1 MLRVTVL
8 AVSAALIALAPAY
21 GQDKEAW
28 CTDDH
33 MKQMDADIAK
43 MTDAKMQESAKM
55 HLDQSKAA
63 MKKKDTEGCIKHMEE
78 AHKAMGL

>member
-28 CTDDH
+28 CTDAH
-33 MKQMDADIAK
+33 MKQMDADIDK

>member
-1 MLRVTVL
+1 MLRVL
-8 AVSAALIALAPAY
+8 AIAVSVALIALVPAY

-28 CTDDH
+28 CTDAH
-33 MKQMDADIAK
+33 MKQMDADVAK
-43 MTDAKMQESAKM
+43 MTDAKMQKSAQM

-63 MKKKDTEGCIKHMEE
+63 MKKKDTKGCIKHMEE

>member
-21 GQDKEAW
+21 AQDKEAW
-28 CTDDH
+28 CTDAH

>member
-1 MLRVTVL
+1 MLRVL
-8 AVSAALIALAPAY
+8 AIAVSVALIALVTAY

-28 CTDDH
+28 CTDAH
-33 MKQMDADIAK
+33 MKQMDADVAK
-43 MTDAKMQESAKM
+43 MTDAKMQKSAKM

-63 MKKKDTEGCIKHMEE
+63 MKKKDTAGCIKHMEE